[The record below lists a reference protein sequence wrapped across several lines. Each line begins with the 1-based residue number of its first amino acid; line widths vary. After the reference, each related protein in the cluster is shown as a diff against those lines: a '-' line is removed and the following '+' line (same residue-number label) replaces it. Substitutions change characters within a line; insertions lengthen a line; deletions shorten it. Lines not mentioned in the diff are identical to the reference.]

1 MLIKGNL
8 CSSEARTKMKKE
20 EVYKIY
26 HNLWRIEE
34 TFRILK
40 SELDARPAF
49 MKTEDSL
56 HGHFL
61 MCYLSVLLT
70 RLLQIYEL
78 QDEDSAQDIFNFI
91 REFKLVKIG
100 NKYINMA
107 TKKDFIVKLKELTK
121 LPLTNAMM
129 SQSQYEKIMNYRL

>member
-1 MLIKGNL
+1 
-8 CSSEARTKMKKE
+8 MKKE
-20 EVYKIY
+20 EIYKTY

-49 MKTEDSL
+49 MKTKDSL

>member
-1 MLIKGNL
+1 
-8 CSSEARTKMKKE
+8 
-20 EVYKIY
+20 
-26 HNLWRIEE
+26 
-34 TFRILK
+34 
-40 SELDARPAF
+40 
-49 MKTEDSL
+49 
-56 HGHFL
+56 
-61 MCYLSVLLT
+61 LT